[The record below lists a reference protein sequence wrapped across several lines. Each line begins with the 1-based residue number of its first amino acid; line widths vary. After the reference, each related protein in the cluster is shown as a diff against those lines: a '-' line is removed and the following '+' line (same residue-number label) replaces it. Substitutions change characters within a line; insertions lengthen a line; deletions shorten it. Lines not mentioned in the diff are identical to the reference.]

1 MANDCS
7 NYIRISGSVENM
19 KPIYDFFNEGQKKVD
34 LYYTQRKE
42 HNIKEH
48 PDKNVWD
55 NIDGIELEEQLVMST
70 LVPHDEEYEEI
81 KKSGKFLLNPQT
93 VFYGCKWDFDLR
105 SANVLDC
112 VDELVSLSPVTPWS
126 PPREFCQRL
135 SKKYGVNVYIFYS
148 EGGNDFSGTD
158 EYDNGEHTNEEQY
171 DYLEG
176 LYRLDNECFWSEI
189 DCWLDDTEDMTEEEF
204 LKKIPSFVSDEDR
217 ETIRKDF
224 QTSKVE

>member
-34 LYYTQRKE
+34 LYYTQKKE
-42 HNIKEH
+42 YLKEH
-48 PDKNVWD
+48 PDKNMWD
-55 NIDGIELEEQLVMST
+55 NIDGIELEEQLVMNT
-70 LVPHDEEYEEI
+70 LVPHDKDYEKI

-93 VFYGCKWDFDLR
+93 VFYGCKWYFDLS

-112 VDELVSLSPVTPWS
+112 IDELVTLSPTTPWS
-126 PPREFCQRL
+126 PPREFCNRL
-135 SKKYGVNVYIFYS
+135 SKMYGVKVYIFYS

-158 EYDNGEHTNEEQY
+158 EYDNGEHINEEQY

-204 LKKIPSFVSDEDR
+204 LNKIPKFVSDEDM

-224 QTSKVE
+224 QTSKVN

>member
-7 NYIRISGSVENM
+7 NYIRISGSVKNM
-19 KPIYDFFNEGQKKVD
+19 KPIYDFFNEGQKKID
-34 LYYTQRKE
+34 LYYTQKKE
-42 HNIKEH
+42 YLKEH
-48 PDKNVWD
+48 PDKNMWD
-55 NIDGIELEEQLVMST
+55 NIDGIELEEQLVMNT
-70 LVPHDEEYEEI
+70 LVPHDKEYEKI

-93 VFYGCKWDFDLR
+93 VFYGCKWDFDL
-105 SANVLDC
+105 SSSNVLDC
-112 VDELVSLSPVTPWS
+112 IDELVALSPVTPWS
-126 PPREFCQRL
+126 PPRGFCERL
-135 SKKYGVNVYIFYS
+135 SKKYGVKVYIFYS

-204 LKKIPSFVSDEDR
+204 LNKIPKFVSDEDM

-224 QTSKVE
+224 QTSKVN